1 MVQWLRFC
9 SSNAGSQGASVQ
21 SLVSELRSH
30 NLQGIAKILN
40 NNKYKG
46 VINVK
51 ARTMITFGSKED
63 SWGWDWVAGKV
74 PFLSW
79 MVVRGEFILFT
90 KLYIVLCD
98 FFFLHLCF
106 VLQ

>member
-1 MVQWLRFC
+1 
-9 SSNAGSQGASVQ
+9 
-21 SLVSELRSH
+21 
-30 NLQGIAKILN
+30 
-40 NNKYKG
+40 
-46 VINVK
+46 
-51 ARTMITFGSKED
+51 MITFGSKED